1 MSGTDAAICERE
13 QLMGKVM
20 GDFAGAFS
28 AVLVRIGE
36 QTGLFKALADGAA
49 DSVMLASR
57 AGMTERYVREWLSAM
72 AAAGYVSY
80 DPPSRRFSLTP
91 AQAALFAQE
100 GTPFYLPPFA
110 DLLMGVY
117 NDEPKITASFRS
129 GEGIPWGDRH
139 ACVFCGMERCS
150 RSTTAAFIVDQW
162 LPAIDGAV
170 ERLAAGAKVADIGC
184 GRGGAVLAMAQRFP
198 QSKVFGFDLH
208 EGSIEYATRKAR
220 ELGVSNA
227 TFAVAAAKTFPGGD
241 YDIITIVDALHDMGD
256 PVGAARHVRQALR
269 PGGAWM
275 VVEPLAGDRL
285 EENLNVR
292 GQLAYAAS
300 TCICT
305 PVSMSQEVGL
315 ALGAQ
320 AGETALRSV
329 LTEGGFEHVRR
340 VAETSNQIVLEAR
353 P

>member
-1 MSGTDAAICERE
+1 MSEADGATSERTE
-13 QLMGKVM
+13 LMGKVM

-36 QTGLFKALADGAA
+36 QTGLFRQLAVGAA
-49 DSVMLASR
+49 DSLELARR
-57 AGMTERYVREWLSAM
+57 AGVTERYVREWLSAM

-91 AQAALFAQE
+91 AQAALFAEE

-117 NDEPKITASFRS
+117 NDEPKITAAFKT
-129 GEGIPWGDRH
+129 GNGIPWGDRH
-139 ACVFCGMERCS
+139 ACLFCGMERCS
-150 RSTTAAFIVDQW
+150 RSTTAAFLVEQW
-162 LPAIDGAV
+162 LPAVDGAF
-170 ERLAAGAKVADIGC
+170 ERLSAGAKVADIGC
-184 GRGGAVLAMAQRFP
+184 GRGGAVIAMAQRFP
-198 QSKVFGFDLH
+198 RSTVFGFDLH
-208 EGSIEYATRKAR
+208 EPSVEHATQKAR

-227 TFAVAAAKTFPGGD
+227 RFAVAAAKTFPGGD

-256 PVGAARHVRQALR
+256 PVGAARHVLQALK

-275 VVEPLAGDRL
+275 VVEPLAGDKL
-285 EENLNVR
+285 EDNFNVR

-305 PVSMSQEVGL
+305 PVSLSQEVGL

-320 AGETALRSV
+320 AGEAALRSV
-329 LTEGGFEHVRR
+329 LTEGGFQKVRR
-340 VAETSNQIVLEAR
+340 VAETSNNIVLEAR
-353 P
+353 R